1 MIVGIFTHHRPITI
15 FQLSNIYFGLNYIYE
30 LYNYTAHSLNVNS
43 KEIKKLPTL
52 VVIFNNLFQFSF
64 TLFFL
69 YIYFQCISPLVSF
82 SRCLQSQLTR
92 CFIFS
97 LSPQPQ
103 VPVFPFIIAC
113 DLRHEGLTFPHP
125 STTQF
130 NHGKLILLS
139 CSIDTGSLPR
149 FQYASVN
156 RNLYYRLPRQ

>member
-1 MIVGIFTHHRPITI
+1 MCVVANVTSNHHPCNSLINIMIVGIFTHHRPTTI
-15 FQLSNIYFGLNYIYE
+15 FQLSNNYFGLNYD
-30 LYNYTAHSLNVNS
+30 LYNYTARSLNVNS

-52 VVIFNNLFQFSF
+52 AVIFNNIFQFSF

-82 SRCLQSQLTR
+82 SRCLQSQLAR

-97 LSPQPQ
+97 LSHQPQ
-103 VPVFPFIIAC
+103 VLVFPFIIAS

-130 NHGKLILLS
+130 NHGINLS
-139 CSIDTGSLPR
+139 
-149 FQYASVN
+149 
-156 RNLYYRLPRQ
+156 